1 MPTEEVTLACE
12 PQSAKLIDILRRRQA
27 LPNIFHPH
35 RSGAAVAVGPLESD
49 ILDILWTKEGL
60 TGVPDVHA
68 ELTAT
73 GRAISYSAVKAVLN
87 NLTEKGWLRKER
99 QGKVTCFAPL
109 QSREEFDSLVIS
121 SVIGSLKR
129 NFGVPVI
136 AEFVDQLAVDE
147 QAIEEFERLIA
158 ARKAELGK

>member
-1 MPTEEVTLACE
+1 MPNV
-12 PQSAKLIDILRRRQA
+12 
-27 LPNIFHPH
+27 FHPH
-35 RSGAAVAVGPLESD
+35 RSGAAVAVGPLESE
-49 ILDILWTKEGL
+49 ILEILWSTNRS
-60 TGVPDVHA
+60 TSVPEVHST
-68 ELTAT
+68 LTAS

-87 NLTEKGWLRKER
+87 NLTEKGWLAKDR
-99 QGKVTCFAPL
+99 QGKVTSFRAL
-109 QSREEFDSLVIS
+109 QSREEFDSIVIS

-129 NFGVPVI
+129 NFGAPVI